1 VLRAGVIVLD
11 ASDKFPSVDP
21 LLLVSVGIVD
31 SEFNPA
37 LVSRTGARGLYQI
50 HSTTGRLLARS
61 LGWEYS
67 DDMLHD
73 PAKNTEMAACYLDLL
88 QTAYNDVAMVLAE
101 YNGGP
106 LNAGYFRANV
116 RALATETKGYVPR
129 VLSVYERLARELG
142 DQRGTVPFLDPL
154 VGGRNRPAHAR
165 CDPGPGGRG
174 RRVTAPVSSFCRKT
188 PARMAKLP
196 AERWEIAL
204 QQVLALAA
212 MAPKLLCI
220 D

>member
-1 VLRAGVIVLD
+1 MTEILKTRPEVGVSRAYELASLVLD
-11 ASDKFPSVDP
+11 ASDKFPSADP

-31 SEFNPA
+31 SQFDPA
-37 LVSRTGARGLYQI
+37 VVSRTGARGLYQN

-73 PAKNTEMAACYLDLL
+73 PAKNTEMAAFYLDLL

-116 RALATETKGYVPR
+116 GALATQTKGYVPR

-142 DQRGTVPFLDPL
+142 DQRGTVPFPILS
-154 VGGRNRPAHAR
+154 A
-165 CDPGPGGRG
+165 
-174 RRVTAPVSSFCRKT
+174 
-188 PARMAKLP
+188 
-196 AERWEIAL
+196 AERSEPLSLVAMP
-204 QQVLALAA
+204 VPAA
-212 MAPKLLCI
+212 AGGE
-220 D
+220 